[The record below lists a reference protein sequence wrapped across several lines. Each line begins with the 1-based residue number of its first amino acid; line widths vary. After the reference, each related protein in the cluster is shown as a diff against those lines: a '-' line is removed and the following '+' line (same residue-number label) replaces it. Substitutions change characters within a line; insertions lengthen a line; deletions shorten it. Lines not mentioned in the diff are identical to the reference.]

1 MQTSAIQP
9 AHNSNNSR
17 GASSKEIARSYRTK
31 GEKTNKQT
39 SSMKHIPEMA
49 MKYQRNPEK
58 LHGDTDRQ
66 DFGFLGHTEQKLV
79 NFVSI
84 DSKTIPVRSQ

>member
-1 MQTSAIQP
+1 
-9 AHNSNNSR
+9 
-17 GASSKEIARSYRTK
+17 
-31 GEKTNKQT
+31 
-39 SSMKHIPEMA
+39 MKHIPEMA